1 MIFRRKFLIGAVLA
15 LTVSLNSGNA
25 RAASADDFIRSAG
38 EKAFQSLHQEMTDEQ
53 RTAQFRQILLD
64 TFDLPTIAR
73 FTLGRY
79 WRVASKQ
86 QRDAYVGLFQEFI
99 VQAYLHRFKD
109 LSGQTFEVK
118 KSHEINSRDRLV
130 LSEIKIRQG
139 KPPIRVNWRV
149 RLRDDAYR
157 VIDVVVEGVSMSVTQ
172 RDEFAAVIRQSGG
185 KIDGLLAALRRKTGQ
200 N

>member
-1 MIFRRKFLIGAVLA
+1 MNHLRLFLIGAVLA
-15 LTVSLNSGNA
+15 LAVSLISGNA
-25 RAASADDFIRSAG
+25 IAASADDFIRSAG
-38 EKAFQSLHQEMTDEQ
+38 ERTFQSLAKVMTDEE
-53 RTAQFRQILLD
+53 RRASFREILTE

-79 WRVASKQ
+79 WRVASKK
-86 QRDAYVGLFQEFI
+86 QRDDYVRLFEEFI
-99 VQAYLHRFKD
+99 VQAYSHRFKD

-118 KSHEINSRDRLV
+118 QSHEINARDRLV
-130 LSEIKIRQG
+130 LSEIKITQG

-149 RLRDDAYR
+149 RLRDNAYR

-172 RDEFAAVIRQSGG
+172 RDEFAAVIRSNGG
-185 KIDGLLAALRRKTGQ
+185 KIEGLLAALRRKTGK